1 MTRVIDAVLAL
12 RGIGAYAVVG
22 LLAFVE
28 AGALVGLLVPGE
40 LAVLLGGVLA
50 SRGQVSLPAMVGVA
64 AAAAILG
71 DSAGYE
77 FGRHL
82 GPRLLRSE
90 RFVRRFGG
98 RLERASAY
106 VNDRGG
112 AAVFAGRWTSVLRA
126 LVPGIAGMARM
137 PYGRFLAYNV
147 VGGVLWATTFVVL
160 GYLAGASYQRVERI
174 AGRASL
180 LLVVA
185 IALVVGVRWVVHRV
199 AARREWL
206 RAIRDRALAWPAVRW
221 MTGHWGTQLDWLGR
235 RLDRRARAGLGLTIT
250 VSALTAATWVIGVA
264 VQDLLAGEEL
274 ALLDGP
280 VNRALA
286 PYRTVAALDV
296 ARIVLAAVELPW
308 VGLLAVVLAGSAW
321 RASGRAAALR
331 LVGGAA
337 LTVIVALA
345 LRGVLP
351 VTSVGTRFPS
361 VQTTVAA
368 AFAVSLT
375 TAFARRGWA
384 AGTRAATAATV
395 AVALVA
401 FAALV
406 DTDSALSGVVGGA
419 GLGSLL
425 ALVLEVPTRLRSPLV
440 GATGGTPEP

>member
-1 MTRVIDAVLAL
+1 M
-12 RGIGAYAVVG
+12 
-22 LLAFVE
+22 
-28 AGALVGLLVPGE
+28 
-40 LAVLLGGVLA
+40 
-50 SRGQVSLPAMVGVA
+50 
-64 AAAAILG
+64 
-71 DSAGYE
+71 
-77 FGRHL
+77 
-82 GPRLLRSE
+82 
-90 RFVRRFGG
+90 
-98 RLERASAY
+98 
-106 VNDRGG
+106 
-112 AAVFAGRWTSVLRA
+112 
-126 LVPGIAGMARM
+126 
-137 PYGRFLAYNV
+137 
-147 VGGVLWATTFVVL
+147 GGVLWATTFVVL
-160 GYLAGASYQRVERI
+160 GDLAGASYQRVERI

-206 RAIRDRALAWPAVRW
+206 RAIRDRALARPAVRW

-250 VSALTAATWVIGVA
+250 VSARTAATWAIGVA
-264 VQDLLAGEEL
+264 VQDLLAREEL

-296 ARIVLAAVELPW
+296 ARIVLAAVEVPW

-368 AFAVSLT
+368 AFSVSLT

-406 DTDSALSGVVGGA
+406 DTPTARCPASSGAPASAACSPSSWRSRHAYGRPSSGRPEATASPDRHRHDVRGVGCHAWRAGVAQPAGCMDGSGLSGPSADSSSGPSAPSSSVA
-419 GLGSLL
+419 RTL
-425 ALVLEVPTRLRSPLV
+425 PPLV
-440 GATGGTPEP
+440 PATAISSAAACSMPAMDASAAPSAASSPSGRVDWSTGTLPV